1 MTAPLPIRCLW
12 NGEAFVPQGKSLA
25 YCQEEFGAGEIVI
38 LERNE
43 ERTTNTHNH
52 FFASIHEAWMNLPEN
67 LADEYPT
74 VEHLRAKAL
83 IHTGFSNE
91 RAIVC
96 DTAKD
101 AATIAEF
108 IGQSNQYAIVRVSG
122 NVLKVYTAKSQSRK
136 SMNKKEFQAS
146 KEAVLGFVAGLVG
159 VSQEQLKENA

>member
-1 MTAPLPIRCLW
+1 M
-12 NGEAFVPQGKSLA
+12 
-25 YCQEEFGAGEIVI
+25 
-38 LERNE
+38 
-43 ERTTNTHNH
+43 
-52 FFASIHEAWMNLPEN
+52 
-67 LADEYPT
+67 
-74 VEHLRAKAL
+74 RAKAL

-108 IGQSNQYAIVRVSG
+108 IGQTNQYAIVRVSG

-146 KEAVLGFVAGLVG
+146 KEAVLGFVAGLDRRQSGTTEGKRIMPDAVKAAEEIERLRKG
-159 VSQEQLKENA
+159 IQDYLDGNYLHPRSYRVEGPQTRCPHGINYWDACEDCIDEHFQKLLTQTTT